1 MNTSMRTRTT
11 IALVVAGIMIP
22 AASAVASPVDP
33 VGTGPQAQEQSAGQ
47 SKPQDHS
54 SVNALVGDGAS
65 QPSAVSDHNLTSL
78 NAVVGG
84 EPQASPSQSAPAS
97 LTSLNATVGAEQ
109 RPSTSQSA
117 PASLTSLNATVGAE
131 QRSSTSQ
138 SAAGGSDFS
147 SVSSLVGDQAPAP
160 SSATVAATSGDGF
173 DWTDAM
179 FGALAGIGLAAM
191 MIAAAISVSRHRRP
205 TAESRA

>member
-33 VGTGPQAQEQSAGQ
+33 AGTGPQAQEQSAGQ
-47 SKPQDHS
+47 SGPQDHS
-54 SVNALVGDGAS
+54 SVNALVGDGTS
-65 QPSAVSDHNLTSL
+65 QPSAVPDDNLTSL

-109 RPSTSQSA
+109 
-117 PASLTSLNATVGAE
+117 
-131 QRSSTSQ
+131 SSTSQ

-160 SSATVAATSGDGF
+160 SSATVASTSGDGF